1 MASTNTIIQTI
12 VVEAFRG
19 RVMSFYT
26 MAFFGT
32 APIGSLLGGL
42 AADRFGAPVT
52 IRVGAIVCI
61 ISAGWF
67 AYMLPAVRR
76 VVRPI
81 YVERGIIAAPPEVD
95 PTET

>member
-1 MASTNTIIQTI
+1 M
-12 VVEAFRG
+12 VR
-19 RVMSFYT
+19 
-26 MAFFGT
+26 T
-32 APIGSLLGGL
+32 APGTESAGLPTVRSTSLLGGL

-61 ISAGWF
+61 LSAGWF
-67 AYMLPAVRR
+67 AYMLPAVRK